1 MTRLKDDTIERLK
14 GLDIKDV
21 AERLGVELPRGNG
34 NARCFN
40 QEAHA
45 NGDRHGSLGFNT
57 RSNTFKCFACGISGD
72 TIALVMAYNMLYN
85 LSVYIFNQYSML

>member
-1 MTRLKDDTIERLK
+1 MTRLSDDTVGRLK

-21 AERLGVELPRGNG
+21 ADRLGIELGRGNA

-45 NGDRHGSLGFNT
+45 HGDRHGSLGFNPRT
-57 RSNTFKCFACGISGD
+57 NTFKCFACGVSGD
-72 TIALVMAYNMLYN
+72 
-85 LSVYIFNQYSML
+85 SKSG

>member
-1 MTRLKDDTIERLK
+1 MTRLSDDTINRLK

-21 AERLGVELPRGNG
+21 ADRLGVELPRGNG

-45 NGDRHGSLGFNT
+45 HGDRHGSLGFNAKT
-57 RSNTFKCFACGISGD
+57 NTFKCFACGISYD
-72 TIALVMAYNMLYN
+72 LVALVIY
-85 LSVYIFNQYSML
+85 